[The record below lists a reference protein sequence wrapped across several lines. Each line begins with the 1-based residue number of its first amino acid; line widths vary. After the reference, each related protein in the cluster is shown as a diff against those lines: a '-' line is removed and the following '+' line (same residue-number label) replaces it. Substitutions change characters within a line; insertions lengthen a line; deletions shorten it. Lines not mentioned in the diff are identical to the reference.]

1 MSLMKWNGLFCF
13 FSHAVFTLN
22 NLFFFLFPQN
32 FLFIQDKNNFYWF
45 FLFLSIISYPISWV
59 SLGKKEKEKG
69 KRRKISLLFGRRD
82 VVCVGDV
89 KWSRKSPDFLQKPIS
104 TRAADTI
111 SLSQHLC
118 CITGR
123 QFNTIPPS
131 RKECL
136 FASLLIPWPK
146 THLCPFCIR
155 VRSPQPSRP
164 MMSLLMLHGG
174 CPHQTQRTAHAGS
187 QGAHWVCDPVLIGS
201 VWQISPLPG
210 RETTQQQHLGKICTH
225 CGIPSLFHPLICSTW
240 LGARVLHPCLRQTSL
255 WMCHTY
261 AHRSAQT

>member
-1 MSLMKWNGLFCF
+1 VIGLLVG
-13 FSHAVFTLN
+13 AML
-22 NLFFFLFPQN
+22 P
-32 FLFIQDKNNFYWF
+32 YWF
-45 FLFLSIISYPISWV
+45 SAMTMKS
-59 SLGKKEKEKG
+59 
-69 KRRKISLLFGRRD
+69 
-82 VVCVGDV
+82 VG
-89 KWSRKSPDFLQKPIS
+89 S
-104 TRAADTI
+104 AA
-111 SLSQHLC
+111 LKMVEEVR
-118 CITGR
+118 R

-136 FASLLIPWPK
+136 FASLLIPWLK

-187 QGAHWVCDPVLIGS
+187 QGAHWVCEPVLIGA

-255 WMCHTY
+255 
-261 AHRSAQT
+261 